1 VTSAVPDAL
10 DTERL
15 RLRRWTAGDLDALS
29 VVFAKPEVWWFPFRR
44 GLSLA
49 ETERFLR
56 RKLDEQ
62 EDRGWTPW
70 AVETRDERLIGYIG
84 LSPPEFL
91 PEVMPTIEIGWR
103 LDPDHWGKGLAT
115 EGASAALGHG
125 FCDLEVPE
133 VVSIYEPRN
142 TASCRVMERLGMGF
156 DHDTRHPALELPL
169 RVYRLSRAEW
179 LMARE

>member
-1 VTSAVPDAL
+1 
-10 DTERL
+10 
-15 RLRRWTAGDLDALS
+15 
-29 VVFAKPEVWWFPFRR
+29 
-44 GLSLA
+44 
-49 ETERFLR
+49 
-56 RKLDEQ
+56 
-62 EDRGWTPW
+62 
-70 AVETRDERLIGYIG
+70 
-84 LSPPEFL
+84 
-91 PEVMPTIEIGWR
+91 MPTIEIGWR

-142 TASCRVMERLGMGF
+142 TASRRVMERLGMGF

-179 LMARE
+179 LMAGE